1 MKQLAIIT
9 THPIQYYAPVFKLLH
24 QRQQIAIKI
33 FYTWGKAAIKK
44 YDPGFK
50 KEIEWDI
57 PLLDGYPFE
66 WVINTSSQPGSHHFN
81 GIVNPD
87 LNKQLINFNPDAIL
101 IFGWSYNSHL
111 KTMRYFKNKIPV
123 YFRGDSTLLDEQKGI
138 KNILKSLWLKWVY
151 SHIDHAFYVGTNN
164 KNYFKKYG
172 IKETQL
178 SFAPH
183 AIDNERFGID
193 RSAEATELRANL
205 GLSSSDI
212 LILFAGKF
220 EEKKDPLLLLN
231 AFLQLR
237 QTNCHLLFA
246 GNGVLESELK
256 QRAKSADN
264 IHFMDFQNQAYMPV
278 MYQACDLF
286 CLPSKGPGETW
297 GLAVNEAMASGKAIV
312 VSDKAGCAVDLV
324 KDGYN
329 GATFISGDADD
340 LLHKLKDL
348 TESKEK
354 LNQYGK
360 HSLNHIKDWN
370 FTNIAVAIE
379 SKLLNEKKRQN

>member
-24 QRQQIAIKI
+24 QRQLINIKV
-33 FYTWGKAAIKK
+33 FYTWGKDAIKK
-44 YDPGFK
+44 YDPGFN

-87 LNKQLINFNPDAIL
+87 LNKQLTDFNPDAIL
-101 IFGWSYNSHL
+101 VFGWSYNSHL
-111 KTMRYFKNKIPV
+111 KTMRYFKNKTPV

-138 KNILKSLWLKWVY
+138 KNTLKSLYLKWVY

-164 KNYFKKYG
+164 KSYFKKYG
-172 IKETQL
+172 LKKTQL

-183 AIDNERFGID
+183 AIDNERFGVD
-193 RSAEATELRANL
+193 RSAEAIELRAGL
-205 GLSSSDI
+205 GLVPTDI

-220 EEKKDPLLLLN
+220 EEKKDPLLLLDT
-231 AFLQLR
+231 FLQLG

-246 GNGVLESELK
+246 GNGALESRLK
-256 QRAKSADN
+256 QRAGGINN

-278 MYQACDLF
+278 IYQACDLF

-297 GLAVNEAMASGKAIV
+297 GLAVNEAMASGKAII
-312 VSDKAGCAVDLV
+312 VSDKAGCAADLV
-324 KDGYN
+324 KDDDN
-329 GATFISGDADD
+329 GATFISGDVDD
-340 LLHKLKDL
+340 LLQKLKSIVA
-348 TESKEK
+348 SKGK

-370 FTNIAVAIE
+370 FTNIAMAIE